1 MSARPPRH
9 DDVRERMPTTPVTR
23 QTAALKA
30 RAAAGRRRFEAGAA
44 GDLWHRLMILDIV
57 NQAMVFAATL
67 LICAFP
73 FLIFL
78 DTLRGRSF
86 AARVAKRMGL
96 DSDAAAQ
103 LEKLFATGST
113 QTPVSIGTTVF
124 LVLGAV
130 CVATSIQAL
139 YARVYGFEPGDFH
152 VWWRRILWLGVT
164 VAGVTA
170 VNGVNGLLHGVPVL
184 ARIVNLVLVTVYF
197 WWGLRLLLE
206 DRLSW
211 RYLWPSAVATG
222 LFWAGLAIF
231 SKFYFSQALI
241 SSAKT
246 YGSIGVIF
254 VIMTWL
260 IAVGVVV
267 ALGGVVG
274 VVWRER
280 HA

>member
-1 MSARPPRH
+1 MGSPQA
-9 DDVRERMPTTPVTR
+9 TR
-23 QTAALKA
+23 QASTLKA
-30 RAAAGRRRFEAGAA
+30 RAAAGKRRFEAGAA
-44 GDLWHRLMILDIV
+44 GDLWHRLVVLDIV

-78 DTLRGRSF
+78 DMLRGRSF
-86 AARVAKRMGL
+86 AARVSRRMGL
-96 DSDAAAQ
+96 DEQAAAQ
-103 LEKLFATGST
+103 LEKLFAAGGT
-113 QTPVSIGTTVF
+113 QTAVSIGTTVF
-124 LVLGAV
+124 LVLGAL

-139 YARVYGFEPGDFH
+139 YARVYGFEPTDFH
-152 VWWRRILWLGVT
+152 IWWRRILWLVVTVGGVT
-164 VAGVTA
+164 VVNA
-170 VNGVNGLLHGVPVL
+170 VNGALGGVPVL
-184 ARIVNLVLVTVYF
+184 ARILNLVVVTLYF
-197 WWGLRLLLE
+197 WWSLRLLLE
-206 DRLSW
+206 NRLSW

-222 LFWAGLAIF
+222 LFWAGLALF
-231 SKFYFSQALI
+231 SRFYFSQALV
-241 SSAKT
+241 SSAKQ

-260 IAVGVVV
+260 IACGVVI

>member
-1 MSARPPRH
+1 MATLRA
-9 DDVRERMPTTPVTR
+9 TR

-44 GDLWHRLMILDIV
+44 GDLWHRLMVLDIV
-57 NQAMVFAATL
+57 NQAMVFAAVL

-78 DTLRGRSF
+78 DTLNGRSF
-86 AARVAKRMGL
+86 AARVSRRMGL
-96 DSDAAAQ
+96 DEQAAAQ
-103 LEKLFATGST
+103 LQELFKAGGT
-113 QTPVSIGTTVF
+113 QTPVSIGTTII
-124 LVLGAV
+124 LVLGAIA
-130 CVATSIQAL
+130 VASSMQAL
-139 YARVYGFEPGDFH
+139 YARVYGFDPTDFH
-152 VWWRRILWLGVT
+152 IWWRRILWLVVT

-170 VNGVNGLLHGVPVL
+170 VNLVNGGLSGVPVL
-184 ARIVNLVLVTVYF
+184 ARILNVGIVVVYF

-206 DRLSW
+206 NRLSW

-222 LFWAGLAIF
+222 LFWAGLALF
-231 SKFYFSQALI
+231 SKFYFSQALV
-241 SSAKT
+241 SSAGT
-246 YGSIGVIF
+246 YGAIGVIF

-267 ALGGVVG
+267 ALGAVVG

-280 HA
+280 HP

>member
-1 MSARPPRH
+1 
-9 DDVRERMPTTPVTR
+9 MPETHVTR
-23 QTAALKA
+23 PTASLKT

-44 GDLWHRLMILDIV
+44 GDLWHRLMLLDIV

-86 AARVAKRMGL
+86 VERVAGRMGL
-96 DSDAAAQ
+96 DDQAAAQ
-103 LEKLFATGST
+103 LATLFQTSAT
-113 QTPVSIGTTVF
+113 QTPVSIGTTLF
-124 LVLGAV
+124 LIAGAI

-139 YARVYGFEPGDFH
+139 YARVYGFAPTDFH
-152 VWWRRILWLGVT
+152 IWWRRLLWLFVT

-170 VNGVNGLLHGVPVL
+170 VSFVNRGLSGAPVVAYVL
-184 ARIVNLVLVTVYF
+184 NLVLVTLYF

-206 DRLSW
+206 SRLSW
-211 RYLWPSAVATG
+211 RYLFPSAVATA
-222 LFWAGLAIF
+222 LCWAGLAVF
-231 SKFYFSQALI
+231 SKLYFSQALI
-241 SSAKT
+241 SSATT

-260 IAVGVVV
+260 IAVGFVV

-274 VVWRER
+274 VVWCER
-280 HA
+280 RGVPA